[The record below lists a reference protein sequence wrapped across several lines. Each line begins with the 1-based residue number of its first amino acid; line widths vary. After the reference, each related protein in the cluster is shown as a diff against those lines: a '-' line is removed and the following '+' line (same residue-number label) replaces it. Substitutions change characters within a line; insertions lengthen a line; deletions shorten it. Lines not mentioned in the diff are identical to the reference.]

1 MKEEGSQTEM
11 PGLMLVRA
19 RGRQCMPRQEAKE
32 SNHTGKISF
41 DTISLTM
48 WGWTPW
54 AGDKMSRAKSMTGS
68 GRKPK
73 SKLACGGS
81 VRFSLWKG
89 MRQTPETVC
98 GGTGGREKYLSQGT
112 LLGVSVTP
120 RGGCTE
126 EGCRAATES
135 LRLGAWGRNA

>member
-1 MKEEGSQTEM
+1 M

-19 RGRQCMPRQEAKE
+19 RGRRCVPRQEAKE

-73 SKLACGGS
+73 SKLTCGGS

-89 MRQTPETVC
+89 VRQKPETVWWWYRREGEAVGSVSNIKGWMYQ
-98 GGTGGREKYLSQGT
+98 GGL
-112 LLGVSVTP
+112 
-120 RGGCTE
+120 
-126 EGCRAATES
+126 
-135 LRLGAWGRNA
+135 